1 MSMDCGWS
9 ARQNTS
15 GAKCLTWRTI
25 SGVSVGG
32 SRLILPVSNA
42 AARPTAKR

>member
-1 MSMDCGWS
+1 MSTDCGWS

-15 GAKCLTWRTI
+15 GAKFLTCRTI
-25 SGVSVGG
+25 SGVRVGG
-32 SRLILPVSNA
+32 SRLILSVSRA